1 MKKLAEFIIQK
12 NVPIGEDATSIEH
25 RSKIGN
31 VQGWISVWGNAILFI
46 LKFVLGMFS
55 GSIALLADA
64 FHTLSDVITSGIVIF
79 GFHIAKKPADKEH
92 PFGHGRAE
100 TIATLTIALLLGFVG
115 FEFLKTGIHRI
126 LNPSEIQANWYLVS
140 AVVLTILVK
149 EWMAKLA
156 YHLGDI
162 IDSDTLR
169 ADALHHRSD
178 SLSSVLVVI
187 SLISVRFGY
196 TLVDGLMAIGV
207 AGFMLYSGYSIAR
220 NAIDDLLG
228 SPVSNDTIEDIRQ
241 MAKSVDKVYN
251 VHDIIV
257 HRYGMHNFI
266 SMHIEVDEKLSAF
279 NLHNIADKVE
289 KIVAHKL
296 TADVVTHVD
305 PVIIEGET
313 VENIRQIVQNEMK
326 TYSVPGIIQDL
337 RFVEDKEVES
347 ILFQVPVPVNFP
359 DVVILEENIRQK
371 LTREY
376 PSSAI
381 MMDFVTQLT

>member
-12 NVPIGEDATSIEH
+12 NVPVGEDATSIEH
-25 RSKIGN
+25 RSQIGK

-115 FEFLKTGIHRI
+115 FEFLKTGIQRI
-126 LNPSEIQANWYLVS
+126 LNPSEIQANWYLVG
-140 AVVLTILVK
+140 AVILTILVK

-359 DVVILEENIRQK
+359 EIGRASC
-371 LTREY
+371 RER
-376 PSSAI
+376 
-381 MMDFVTQLT
+381 V

>member
-12 NVPIGEDATSIEH
+12 NVPVGEDATSIEH
-25 RSKIGN
+25 RSQIGK

-115 FEFLKTGIHRI
+115 FEFLKTGIQRI
-126 LNPSEIQANWYLVS
+126 LNPSEIQANWYLVG
-140 AVVLTILVK
+140 AVILTILVK

-371 LTREY
+371 LTSEY